1 MQAAQ
6 PVMWRWIV
14 GGLFLGAFG
23 ATVPFWE
30 LWPMLVQRLT
40 WRGGGESGDWGEA
53 AFYLAYLMVPGG
65 LLGAGLGAA
74 VAFVRRRR
82 VR

>member
-1 MQAAQ
+1 MKS
-6 PVMWRWIV
+6 VKVWRWIV
-14 GGLFLGAFG
+14 GGVFLGALA

-30 LWPMLVQRLT
+30 LWPMLVRRLT

-65 LLGAGLGAA
+65 VVGAVLSAVVGLI
-74 VAFVRRRR
+74 RRRKAR
-82 VR
+82 